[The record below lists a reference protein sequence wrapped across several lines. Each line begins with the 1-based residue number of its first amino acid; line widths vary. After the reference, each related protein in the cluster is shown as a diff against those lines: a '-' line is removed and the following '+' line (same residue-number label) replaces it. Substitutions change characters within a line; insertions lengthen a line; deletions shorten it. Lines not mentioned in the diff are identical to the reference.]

1 MSNSSISATSTFISY
16 SWDSEGHRTWVR
28 ALAERLRADGVEA
41 NIDQWAA
48 VPGDQLPEFMERAIA
63 GHSFVLIVCTPR
75 YKAKSEARE
84 GGVGYEGDIITGEL
98 LQSRNH
104 RKFIP
109 VLRQGDWSISAPGWL
124 AGKYY
129 IDLRDGERHEA
140 QYDDLLSTL
149 HGTRT
154 AAPPVGPPRV
164 PAPSGVTAA
173 LPSGALLDAPV
184 RIVGVIADEVSEPK
198 NDGTRGSA
206 LYTVPFRLSK
216 PVSHEWAS
224 VFEQVWNRPPRFT
237 TMHRPGIA
245 HARGNRIVLNGTT
258 IDEVQRVHRETLI
271 LCVKETNRLMAE
283 QEQRQRAEREHRE
296 RAAEAETVRRQ
307 LGRPFC
313 RSAEREE
320 QVIRLRF
327 GVYRNLSAPK
337 LETMKPIS
345 EVVDA
350 AVVNLLPNT
359 YQPSPRQ
366 VRRSSPSGRRV
377 KKTRDRKK

>member
-1 MSNSSISATSTFISY
+1 MTNSPIGATSTFISY
-16 SWDSEGHRTWVR
+16 SWDSGDHCAWVR
-28 ALAERLRADGVEA
+28 GLAERLRTDGVEA

-48 VPGDQLPEFMERAIA
+48 VPGDQLPAFMERAIS
-63 GHSFVLIVCTPR
+63 GHSFVLIVCTPQ

-109 VLRQGDWSISAPGWL
+109 VLRQGDWSKSAPGWL

-154 AAPPVGPPRV
+154 APPPIGHLRPSVPVAV
-164 PAPSGVTAA
+164 PALSSGSV
-173 LPSGALLDAPV
+173 SDEPV
-184 RIVGVIADEVSEPK
+184 RIVGVIADGVTEPK

-206 LYTVPFRLSK
+206 LYSVPFRLSK
-216 PVSHEWAS
+216 PISHDWAS
-224 VFEQVWNRPPRFT
+224 VFERVWNSPPRFT

-271 LCVKETNRLMAE
+271 LCVKETNRLIAE
-283 QEQRQRAEREHRE
+283 HEERRRAERDHRE
-296 RAAEAETVRRQ
+296 RVADEHRRHVQ
-307 LGRPFC
+307 
-313 RSAEREE
+313 
-320 QVIRLRF
+320 
-327 GVYRNLSAPK
+327 
-337 LETMKPIS
+337 
-345 EVVDA
+345 DA
-350 AVVNLLPNT
+350 A
-359 YQPSPRQ
+359 
-366 VRRSSPSGRRV
+366 
-377 KKTRDRKK
+377 RKIRFEE